1 MTIRQFGVL
10 LFLMVSGTPTILTA
24 QARRPTLHV
33 AALDTVIRQFWRAMA
48 ADDSA
53 MVRRLTVGDQPKQ
66 AAYLFGTVTPENA
79 ELGMPR
85 PVPRLRV
92 CVARVLG
99 ARHRIY
105 WSSQLHG
112 PSRVAMRQLAHQ
124 SHFSRCRGS
133 LDVVPPNERWSC
145 RARHPHTIGRKQKSP
160 ELRCPNRKSYQT
172 SNARSC

>member
-48 ADDSA
+48 AEDSA

-66 AAYLFGTVTPENA
+66 AAYLFGKVTPENA

-85 PVPRLRV
+85 PEPRLRV
-92 CVARVLG
+92 RGDTAWRAYWAPATGYIGALNYTARLEWRCG
-99 ARHRIY
+99 SWRIRAI
-105 WSSQLHG
+105 S
-112 PSRVAMRQLAHQ
+112 ADAAAH
-124 SHFSRCRGS
+124 
-133 LDVVPPNERWSC
+133 
-145 RARHPHTIGRKQKSP
+145 
-160 ELRCPNRKSYQT
+160 
-172 SNARSC
+172 